1 MQKVP
6 VNLRE
11 PNDGD
16 NKLSQNLELVL
27 ERIVGWSQHLEQ
39 TLAETSVRN
48 GFTGDSTES
57 VGRAVRIR

>member
-1 MQKVP
+1 M
-6 VNLRE
+6 NLRE

-39 TLAETSVRN
+39 TLAEDNCVRDM
-48 GFTGDSTES
+48 GSRVTALSQW
-57 VGRAVRIR
+57 AAL